1 MRKNLILLSIIL
13 LFLFEFKS
21 FAQITKNSGDGS
33 ISGKIVDT
41 ESNEPIEYIKVRLF
55 AEGDTIPTNGVYTD
69 IDGLFLLDNL
79 AYGNYFAI
87 LSALGYNFSD
97 TVRDIT
103 ITKDIKIANLGTIK
117 IEFNKTKEMQEVK
130 VVGETKVIEMGL
142 DKTTYNVAEDLS
154 SRGGSANDVLNN
166 LPGVELDQEGNITLR
181 GNGAATVLIDGR
193 PSSISGGNGRTLLD
207 ALPAG
212 SIERIEIITNP
223 SAKYNPEGTSGIIN
237 IVLKKNK
244 LKGVNGQMSLNLG
257 SGDLSG
263 GNVADGSASLSYRN
277 AFMNVYGT
285 YSGRYLSGY
294 RNNFSYQTRY
304 YQDSSISI
312 DQNRYGTDLDA
323 SSTFR
328 IGADFYLKTRHLLAF
343 SSTGNI
349 GERNRTGDQWNL
361 LTDENGVPVELWRR
375 TSDDPTKNRNID
387 LNINYQY
394 NLKED
399 RGSFSID
406 LNQSIGKSFIE
417 GYYNQVYANPD
428 SSELSQTLVKQQ
440 LVNREKNN
448 ISNAQINFNYLL
460 PNINGSIETGV
471 NTSYQTIGINTYSES
486 APYLGTFQEDT
497 LSNFEYSYN
506 EQVYAI
512 FGVYNQKIKKLTL
525 QGGLR
530 FEQAFQIPNLISD
543 TTKIVNG
550 YFNVFPS
557 GFLKYQLTENTQI
570 SLSFYKRLRRP
581 DAEELNPFTSYAD
594 PLNLRRGNPFLNPQ
608 YVNGLEIGYLFDKN
622 KFSFTT
628 SVFYKKTND
637 VITRVREFYDDLTAA
652 MTFANLNT
660 NHDFG
665 NSTIITF
672 KPFSFWKNTFSFNI
686 NYIKYEDDNASENWN
701 VDGFVWNVKYV
712 GGFEFWNKTAS
723 IQINAAYNSSR
734 FSVQGIAQRR
744 APIDISG
751 EKLLLDG
758 KLSVGFK
765 VSDVFNRQ
773 GFYFKVDQSYVS
785 QYSEFKWLTRRYYLT
800 LSYKFGKLE
809 ISNKK
814 KASGTGG
821 GEDI

>member
-13 LFLFEFKS
+13 LFLFEFRS

-41 ESNEPIEYIKVRLF
+41 ETNEPIEYIKIRLF
-55 AEGDTIPTNGVYTD
+55 AEGDTVPTNGVYTD
-69 IDGLFLLDNL
+69 INGLFLLDNL
-79 AYGNYFAI
+79 AYGNYYAI

-97 TVRDIT
+97 TIRDIK
-103 ITKDIKIANLGTIK
+103 ISKDIKIANLGTIK
-117 IEFNKTKEMQEVK
+117 IEFNKTKQMQEVK

-154 SRGGSANDVLNN
+154 SKGGSANDVLNN

-181 GNGAATVLIDGR
+181 GNGTATVLIDGR
-193 PSSISGGNGRTLLD
+193 PSSLSGGNGRTLLD

-212 SIERIEIITNP
+212 SIEKIEIITNP

-244 LKGVNGQMSLNLG
+244 LKGINGQMSLNLG

-343 SSTGNI
+343 SSSGNI

-375 TSDDPTKNRNID
+375 ISDDPTKNRNID
-387 LNINYQY
+387 ININYQY

-406 LNQSIGKSFIE
+406 LNQSLGKSFIE
-417 GYYNQVYANPD
+417 GFYNQVYANPD
-428 SSELSQTLVKQQ
+428 SSELSQTLLKQQ
-440 LVNREKNN
+440 LINREKNN

-460 PNINGSIETGV
+460 PNINGSIETGI

-486 APYLGTFQEDT
+486 MPYLGIFQEDT

-506 EQVYAI
+506 EQVYAV

-525 QGGLR
+525 QGGIRL
-530 FEQAFQIPNLISD
+530 EQAFQIPNLISD
-543 TTKIVNG
+543 SIKIVNG
-550 YFNVFPS
+550 YYNVFPS
-557 GFLKYQLTENTQI
+557 GLLKYQLAENTQI

-608 YVNGLEIGYLFDKN
+608 YVNGLEIGFLFDKN

-672 KPFSFWKNTFSFNI
+672 KPFSFWKNTFSFNV

-701 VDGFVWNVKYV
+701 VDGFVWNMKYV
-712 GGFEFWNKTAS
+712 GGFDFWNKTAS
-723 IQINAAYNSSR
+723 IQINAAYNSPR

-751 EKLLLDG
+751 EKLLFDG

-765 VSDVFNRQ
+765 VSDIFNRQ
-773 GFYFKVDQSYVS
+773 GFYFKVNQSYVS

-800 LSYKFGKLE
+800 LSYKFGKPE

-814 KASGTGG
+814 KVSGSGG

>member
-1 MRKNLILLSIIL
+1 MRYSFSLLLILLFSNYNL
-13 LFLFEFKS
+13 TCFS
-21 FAQITKNSGDGS
+21 QIGITNSDGS
-33 ISGKIVDT
+33 ISGKIVDI
-41 ESNEPIEYIKVRLF
+41 ESNDAIEYIKVRLF
-55 AEGDTIPTNGVYTD
+55 QEIDSVLINGVYTD
-69 IDGLFLLDNL
+69 SDGAFLIENVP
-79 AYGNYFAI
+79 YGTYYGI
-87 LSALGYNFSD
+87 LTALGYDFSD
-97 TVRDIT
+97 TIRDIAV
-103 ITKDIKIANLGTIK
+103 TKDIKVANLGTIK
-117 IEFNKTKEMQEVK
+117 IDFNKSKLMQEVK
-130 VVGETKVIEMGL
+130 VVGETNFIEMGL

-154 SRGGSANDVLNN
+154 AKGGSANDILNN

-181 GNGAATVLIDGR
+181 GNGTATVLIDGR

-244 LKGVNGQMSLNLG
+244 LKGINGQMSINLG
-257 SGDLSG
+257 SGDLTG

-294 RNNFSYQTRY
+294 RNNFSNQTRY
-304 YQDSSISI
+304 YLDSSITI

-328 IGADFYLKTRHLLAF
+328 LGADFYLKTRHLLAF
-343 SSTGNI
+343 STTGNI
-349 GERNRTGDQWNL
+349 GLRNRTGNQWNL
-361 LTDENGVPVELWRR
+361 LTDENGLPVELWKR

-387 LNINYQY
+387 LNVNYQY

-406 LNQSIGKSFIE
+406 LNQSLGRSFIQ
-417 GYYNQVYANPD
+417 GYYNQVDANLD
-428 SSELSQTLVKQQ
+428 STELSQTLIRQQ
-440 LVNREKNN
+440 LFNQENNN
-448 ISNAQINFNYLL
+448 ITNAQVYFNYLL
-460 PNINGSIETGV
+460 PKINGSIETGI
-471 NTSYQTIGINTYSES
+471 NTSYQTIGIDTYSES
-486 APYLGTFQEDT
+486 AAYLSGFTEDT
-497 LSNFEYSYN
+497 LSNFKYSYN
-506 EQVYAI
+506 EQVYAL
-512 FGVYNQKIKKLTL
+512 FGVYNQQVKKLTI
-525 QGGLR
+525 QAGLR

-543 TTKIVNG
+543 SIRIVNG
-550 YFNVFPS
+550 YYNVFPS
-557 GFLKYQLTENTQI
+557 GLLKYDMTENTQV

-608 YVNGLEIGYLFDKN
+608 YVNGIEVGFLYDKN

-628 SVFYKKTND
+628 TVFYKKTND
-637 VITRVREFYDDLTAA
+637 VITRVREFYPDLTAA
-652 MTFANLNT
+652 MTFANLNA
-660 NHDFG
+660 NHDIG
-665 NSTIITF
+665 NSTIIQF
-672 KPFSFWKNTFSFNI
+672 KPFSFWKNTFSFNV
-686 NYIKYEDDNASENWN
+686 NYIKYEHNNSTDNWN

-712 GGFEFWNKTAS
+712 GGFEFWNKTAT
-723 IQINAAYNSSR
+723 IQINAAYNSPR

-751 EKLLLDG
+751 EKLFLDG
-758 KLSVGFK
+758 NLSIGFK
-765 VSDVFNRQ
+765 VSDIFNKQ
-773 GFYFKVDQSYVS
+773 GFYFKVDQTAVT

-809 ISNKK
+809 VSNKK
-814 KASGTGG
+814 KATGSGG
-821 GEDI
+821 GEDL

>member
-1 MRKNLILLSIIL
+1 MRNYIIVL
-13 LFLFEFKS
+13 TVFIITTFEFTCFS
-21 FAQITKNSGDGS
+21 QITKTNGDGS
-33 ISGKIVDT
+33 VSGKIVDS

-55 AEGDTIPTNGVYTD
+55 ADGDTLLTSGVYTNAE
-69 IDGLFLLDNL
+69 GMFLLENVT
-79 AYGNYFAI
+79 YGNYFAI
-87 LSALGYNFSD
+87 LTALGYNFSD
-97 TVRDIT
+97 TLRDIAV
-103 ITKDIKIANLGTIK
+103 TKDIKIANLGTIK
-117 IEFNKTKEMQEVK
+117 IDFNKTKIMQEVK
-130 VVGETKVIEMGL
+130 VVGETDVIEMGL

-154 SRGGSANDVLNN
+154 SRGGSANDILNN

-181 GNGAATVLIDGR
+181 GNGTATVLIDGR

-244 LKGVNGQMSLNLG
+244 LRGINGQMSLNLG
-257 SGDLSG
+257 SGDLTG

-294 RNNFSYQTRY
+294 RNNFSDQTRY
-304 YQDSSISI
+304 YLDSSISI

-343 SSTGNI
+343 STTGNI
-349 GERNRTGDQWNL
+349 GIRNRTGDQWNL
-361 LTDENGVPVELWRR
+361 LSDENDMPVQLWRR

-387 LNINYQY
+387 LNVNYQY
-394 NLKED
+394 NLKDD

-406 LNQSIGKSFIE
+406 LNQSLGKSFIE
-417 GYYNQVYANPD
+417 GYYSQVYANLD
-428 SSELSQTLVKQQ
+428 STDLPQTLLKQQ
-440 LVNREKNN
+440 LFNLEKNN
-448 ISNAQINFNYLL
+448 ITNAQIYFDYLL
-460 PNINGSIETGV
+460 PKINGSIETGL
-471 NTSYQTIGINTYSES
+471 NTSYQTIGIDTYSES
-486 APYLGTFQEDT
+486 APYLASFQEDT

-506 EQVYAI
+506 EQVYAVY
-512 FGVYNQKIKKLTL
+512 GVYNQQIKKLTI
-525 QGGLR
+525 QAGLR

-543 TTKIVNG
+543 TTRIVNG

-557 GFLKYQLTENTQI
+557 GLLKYYLSENTQV

-608 YVNGLEIGYLFDKN
+608 YVNGIEVGFLFDKN

-628 SVFYKKTND
+628 SVIYKKTDD
-637 VITRVREFYDDLTAA
+637 VIARVREFYDDLTAA
-652 MTFANLNT
+652 MTFANLNV
-660 NHDFG
+660 NHDIG
-665 NSTIITF
+665 NSTIIQY

-686 NYIKYEDDNASENWN
+686 NYIKYEDDNTSENWN

-723 IQINAAYNSSR
+723 LQINAAYNSPR

-744 APIDISG
+744 APVDISG
-751 EKLLLDG
+751 EKLFLEG
-758 KLSVGFK
+758 KLAVGFK

-773 GFYFKVDQSYVS
+773 GFYFKVDQPYVD

-809 ISNKK
+809 ITNKK
-814 KASGTGG
+814 KSTSGGG

>member
-1 MRKNLILLSIIL
+1 MLLT
-13 LFLFEFKS
+13 FHS
-21 FAQITKNSGDGS
+21 FTYAQIAKPNADGS
-33 ISGKIVDT
+33 VSGKIVDN

-55 AEGDTIPTNGVYTD
+55 QGKDSVLTSGVYTNSE
-69 IDGLFLLDNL
+69 GLFLIENVP
-79 AYGNYFAI
+79 YSNYYVI
-87 LSALGYNFSD
+87 LTALGYNFSD
-97 TVRDIT
+97 TINDIT

-117 IEFNKTKEMQEVK
+117 IDFNKTMVMEEVK
-130 VVGETKVIEMGL
+130 VVGETNVIEMGL

-154 SRGGSANDVLNN
+154 SRGGSANDVINN

-181 GNGAATVLIDGR
+181 GNGTATVLIDGR

-244 LKGVNGQMSLNLG
+244 LKGVNGQMSINLG
-257 SGDLSG
+257 SGDFSG

-294 RNNFSYQTRY
+294 RNNFSDQTRY
-304 YQDSSISI
+304 FLDSSISI

-328 IGADFYLKTRHLLAF
+328 FGADFYLKTRHLLAF
-343 SSTGNI
+343 STTGNI
-349 GERNRTGDQWNL
+349 GVRNRTGDQWNL
-361 LTDENGVPVELWRR
+361 LSDENGTPVELWRR
-375 TSDDPTKNRNID
+375 ISDDPTKNRNID
-387 LNINYQY
+387 LNVNYQY
-394 NLKED
+394 NLKEE

-406 LNQSIGKSFIE
+406 LNQSLGKSFIE
-417 GYYNQVYANPD
+417 GYYNQVYANLD
-428 SSELSQTLVKQQ
+428 STELITTQLKQQ
-440 LVNREKNN
+440 LYNHEINN
-448 ISNAQINFNYLL
+448 ITNAQFNFNYLL
-460 PNINGSIETGV
+460 PKIKGSIETGL
-471 NTSYQTIGINTYSES
+471 NTSYQTIGIDTYSES
-486 APYLGTFQEDT
+486 AQYLASFQEDT
-497 LSNFEYSYN
+497 LSNFKYSYN
-506 EQVYAI
+506 EQVYAA
-512 FGVYNQKIKKLTL
+512 FGVYNQQINKLTL
-525 QGGLR
+525 QAGLR

-543 TTKIVNG
+543 TTRIVNG
-550 YFNVFPS
+550 YFNIFPS
-557 GFLKYQLTENTQI
+557 GLLKYKLTEKTQV

-608 YVNGLEIGYLFDKN
+608 YVNGIEAGFLYDIN
-622 KFSFTT
+622 KFSIIT
-628 SVFYKKTND
+628 SLIYKKTDD
-637 VITRVREFYDDLTAA
+637 VIARVREFYDDLTST
-652 MTFANLNT
+652 MTFANLNE

-665 NSTIITF
+665 NSTIIQF
-672 KPFSFWKNTFSFNI
+672 KPFSFWKNTLSFNV
-686 NYIKYEDDNASENWN
+686 NYIKYVDDNVSENWN

-712 GGFEFWNKTAS
+712 GGFDFWKKTAS
-723 IQINAAYNSSR
+723 IQINAAYNGPR

-751 EKLLLDG
+751 EKLFLDG
-758 KLSVGFK
+758 KLAVGFK
-765 VSDVFNRQ
+765 VSDIFNRQ
-773 GFYFKVDQSYVS
+773 GFYFKVDQTYVN

-814 KASGTGG
+814 KVSGNGG

>member
-13 LFLFEFKS
+13 FFLFEFKS

-33 ISGKIVDT
+33 ISGKIIDT
-41 ESNEPIEYIKVRLF
+41 ETNEPIEYIKIRLF
-55 AEGDTIPTNGVYTD
+55 AEGDTVPTNGVYTD

-103 ITKDIKIANLGTIK
+103 ISKDIKIANLGTIK
-117 IEFNKTKEMQEVK
+117 IEFNKTKQMQEVK

-154 SRGGSANDVLNN
+154 SKGGSANDVLNN

-181 GNGAATVLIDGR
+181 GNGTATVLIDGR

-244 LKGVNGQMSLNLG
+244 LKGINGQMSLNLG
-257 SGDLSG
+257 TGDFSG

-361 LTDENGVPVELWRR
+361 LTDENGFPVELWRR

-387 LNINYQY
+387 ININYQY

-406 LNQSIGKSFIE
+406 LNQSLGKSFIE
-417 GYYNQVYANPD
+417 GFYNQVYANPD
-428 SSELSQTLVKQQ
+428 SSELSQTLLKQQ
-440 LVNREKNN
+440 LNNREKNN

-486 APYLGTFQEDT
+486 MPYLGTFQEDT

-506 EQVYAI
+506 EQVYAV

-594 PLNLRRGNPFLNPQ
+594 PLNLRKGNPFLNPQ
-608 YVNGLEIGYLFDKN
+608 YVNGFEIGYLFDKN

-672 KPFSFWKNTFSFNI
+672 KPYSFWKNTFSFNV

-723 IQINAAYNSSR
+723 IQINAAYNSPR

-765 VSDVFNRQ
+765 VSDIFNRQ

-814 KASGTGG
+814 KSSGSGG

>member
-1 MRKNLILLSIIL
+1 MRYSLNFFSFI
-13 LFLFEFKS
+13 LFLIIDVTCYSQIGKS
-21 FAQITKNSGDGS
+21 NADGS
-33 ISGKIVDT
+33 VSGKIVDT
-41 ESNEPIEYIKVRLF
+41 ESNAPLEYIKVRIFQESDSVLV
-55 AEGDTIPTNGVYTD
+55 NGEYTD
-69 IDGLFLLDNL
+69 SDGAFLLEGVP
-79 AYGNYFAI
+79 YGTYYAI
-87 LSALGYNFSD
+87 LTALGYNFSD
-97 TVRDIT
+97 TIREIT
-103 ITKDIKIANLGTIK
+103 ITKDIKVANLGTIK
-117 IEFNKTKEMQEVK
+117 IDFNATKLMEEVK
-130 VVGETKVIEMGL
+130 VVGETNVIEMGL

-154 SRGGSANDVLNN
+154 ARGGSANDVLNN

-181 GNGAATVLIDGR
+181 GNGSATVLIDGR

-244 LKGVNGQMSLNLG
+244 LKGINGQVSVNLG
-257 SGDLSG
+257 SGDFTG

-294 RNNFSYQTRY
+294 RNNFSNQTRY
-304 YQDSSISI
+304 YLDSSITI

-349 GERNRTGDQWNL
+349 GVRNRTGDQWNL
-361 LTDENGVPVELWRR
+361 LTDENGLPIELWRR

-387 LNINYQY
+387 LNVNYQY
-394 NLKED
+394 NLKDE

-406 LNQSIGKSFIE
+406 LNQSIGRSFIE
-417 GYYNQVYANPD
+417 GYYNQVDANLD
-428 SSELSQTLVKQQ
+428 STELTSTLIKQQ
-440 LVNREKNN
+440 LFNQENNN
-448 ISNAQINFNYLL
+448 ITNAQINFNYLM
-460 PNINGSIETGV
+460 PDRNASIETGI
-471 NTSYQTIGINTYSES
+471 NSSYQTIGIDTYSES
-486 APYLGTFQEDT
+486 AAYLSSFIEDT
-497 LSNFEYSYN
+497 LSNFKYSYN
-506 EQVYAI
+506 EQVYAL
-512 FGVYNQKIKKLTL
+512 FGVYNQQFKKLTL
-525 QGGLR
+525 QAGLR

-543 TTKIVNG
+543 TIRIVNG
-550 YFNVFPS
+550 YFNIFPS
-557 GFLKYQLTENTQI
+557 GLLKYDLTDNTQI
-570 SLSFYKRLRRP
+570 SLSYYKRLRRP

-594 PLNLRRGNPFLNPQ
+594 PLNLRRGNPFLKPQ
-608 YVNGLEIGYLFDKN
+608 YVNGIEAGFLFDKN
-622 KFSFTT
+622 TFSFTT
-628 SVFYKKTND
+628 TVFYKKTND
-637 VITRVREFYDDLTAA
+637 VITRVREFYPDLTAA
-652 MTFANLNT
+652 MTFANLNA
-660 NHDFG
+660 NHDIG
-665 NSTIITF
+665 NSTIIQF
-672 KPFSFWKNTFSFNI
+672 KPFSFWKNTFSFNV
-686 NYIKYEDDNASENWN
+686 NYLRYEHDNSTDNWN

-712 GGFEFWNKTAS
+712 AGFEFWKKTAS
-723 IQINAAYNSSR
+723 IQINAAYNSPR

-751 EKLLLDG
+751 EKLFCDA

-765 VSDVFNRQ
+765 VSDIFNRQ
-773 GFYFKVDQSYVS
+773 GFYFKVDQATVD

-814 KASGTGG
+814 KATGSGG